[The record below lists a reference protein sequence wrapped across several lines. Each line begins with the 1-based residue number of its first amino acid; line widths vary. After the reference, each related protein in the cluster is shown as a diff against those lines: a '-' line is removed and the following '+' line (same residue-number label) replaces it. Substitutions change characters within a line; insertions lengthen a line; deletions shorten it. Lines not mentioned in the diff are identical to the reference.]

1 MKHIQFFDFPG
12 KYLLLLGIFIVQN
25 ALLAQDATI
34 VFQGIVKNASGAPVA
49 DGEYTFNF
57 TLWSSLNGTANTDK
71 LLKIGATDYNTPS
84 NQWSETVTLQVRGGV
99 YSHYLGSVTPLN
111 PQNFL
116 EPVFLNIN
124 FQGRDLVPR
133 AGLGYS
139 PYALFVSKA
148 YQAVCSGAVGDIKY
162 SLLPP
167 DKFKD
172 VNGDCWVPLDGR
184 TLSSTDALY
193 QQGVTTLPNA
203 GGTFIRTQDFAAST
217 FTDNNWTSV
226 AYGNGLWVAVANTGT
241 GNRVLTSSNSIN
253 WTNRT
258 SAANNSWT
266 SVAYGNGLFVAVSNT
281 GSGNRVMTSPNGINW
296 TSRTSAANNNWI
308 SVTYGNGLFVA
319 VANSG
324 TANRVMTSPDGITW
338 TIRTS
343 AADLAW
349 TSVTF
354 GNGLFVAVASSG
366 AGNRVMTSPDGI
378 SWTIRTTPGINNW
391 SSVTYGNGLFVAV
404 STNGIGN
411 RVMTSPNGTTWTVQ
425 TSAADNNWSSVAYG
439 NGLFAAVATSGTGN
453 RVMTSPDGITWTSRT
468 SAADNSWVS
477 VAYGNGRFVAASTD
491 GAGNR
496 VMTSTNGV
504 SWTTSQT
511 PSERWNTLNS
521 SNADP
526 ERSAATAPGTLQNS
540 DFQAHTHSTD
550 LAGAHQH
557 YFDRRASASIEND
570 GTNGDNSGKST
581 NNSLVGSS
589 TTSTD
594 GTHTHTM
601 NANSDGGNAN
611 ETRPVNLNLWVYIRI
626 K

>member
-12 KYLLLLGIFIVQN
+12 KYLLLLGIFIFQN

-57 TLWSSLNGTANTDK
+57 TLWSSLDGTANTDK

-193 QQGVTTLPNA
+193 QQGVMTLPNA

-217 FTDNNWTSV
+217 FTESSWTSV
-226 AYGNGLWVAVANTGT
+226 AYGNDLWVAVATSGT
-241 GNRVLTSSNSIN
+241 RRVMTSPNGIN
-253 WTNRT
+253 WTNRF
-258 SAANNSWT
+258 SAANNNWT
-266 SVAYGNGLFVAVSNT
+266 SVAYGNGLFVAVSNS
-281 GSGNRVMTSPNGINW
+281 GSGNRVMTSPDGITW
-296 TSRTSAANNNWI
+296 TSRTSAADNNWI

-319 VANSG
+319 VAVSG
-324 TANRVMTSPDGITW
+324 TGNRVMTSPDGINW

-343 AADLAW
+343 AANNSW
-349 TSVTF
+349 VSVTY
-354 GNGLFVAVASSG
+354 GNGLFVAVSDSG
-366 AGNRVMTSPDGI
+366 TGGRVMTSPDGI
-378 SWTIRTTPGINNW
+378 SWTIRTTPVNNSW
-391 SSVTYGNGLFVAV
+391 FSVAYGNGLFVAV
-404 STNGIGN
+404 AYSGTGN
-411 RVMTSPNGTTWTVQ
+411 RVMTSPNGITWTSR

-439 NGLFAAVATSGTGN
+439 NGLFAAVARSGTGN

-468 SAADNSWVS
+468 SAADNSWNS
-477 VAYGNGRFVAASTD
+477 VAYGNGRFVAASTV
-491 GAGNR
+491 GLGNR

-511 PSERWNTLNS
+511 PDERWNTLNS

-540 DFQAHTHSTD
+540 DFQAHTHTTTS
-550 LAGAHQH
+550 AGAHQH
-557 YFDRRASASIEND
+557 YFDRRAAGTNESD
-570 GTNGDNSGKST
+570 GTNGDNSGKGT
-581 NNSLVGSS
+581 NNSPVGSS

>member
-184 TLSSTDALY
+184 SLSSTDALY

-217 FTDNNWTSV
+217 DQERAYSSV

-241 GNRVLTSSNSIN
+241 GNRVI
-253 WTNRT
+253 
-258 SAANNSWT
+258 
-266 SVAYGNGLFVAVSNT
+266 
-281 GSGNRVMTSPNGINW
+281 TSPNGINW
-296 TSRTSAANNNWI
+296 TA
-308 SVTYGNGLFVA
+308 
-319 VANSG
+319 
-324 TANRVMTSPDGITW
+324 
-338 TIRTS
+338 RTS
-343 AADLAW
+343 AADNSWNCVA
-349 TSVTF
+349 F

-366 AGNRVMTSPDGI
+366 TDSRVMTSPDGI
-378 SWTIRTTPGINNW
+378 TWTARTSPVNNSWT
-391 SSVTYGNGLFVAV
+391 SVTYGNGLWVAVAGAGSGGRVMTSPDGITWTSRTSAAGNAWNSVAFGNGLFVAV
-404 STNGIGN
+404 SSTGI
-411 RVMTSPNGTTWTVQ
+411 
-425 TSAADNNWSSVAYG
+425 
-439 NGLFAAVATSGTGN
+439 GN
-453 RVMTSPDGITWTSRT
+453 RVMTSPDGITWTTRTSAADNPWRSVAYGNGLFVAVSSYGTGNLVMTSPDGITWTART

-491 GAGNR
+491 GMGNR

-540 DFQAHTHSTD
+540 DFQAHTHATA
-550 LAGAHQH
+550 LAGAHTH
-557 YFDRRASASIEND
+557 AFDRRANAFFGEN
-570 GTNGDNSGKST
+570 NGSNNDTSVKST
-581 NNSLVGSS
+581 DRSVIGSS